1 MEDLKHPMRNLI
13 VSSAI
18 LLVFGQLSTTSPQE
32 QYPTFSCA
40 WDIESVM
47 DPQENHRSANITL
60 ENVRS
65 SELCKEYFSVINLI
79 RKVESSKSTKMLL
92 NSCLECQIIPK
103 TDKASTKNLKHS
115 GMKTSSIFFPFLF
128 GTEDIIIISL
138 FLCDYCGNRNHWI
151 RNI

>member
-40 WDIESVM
+40 LDIESVM
-47 DPQENHRSANITL
+47 DPQENHRSANITP

-65 SELCKEYFSVINLI
+65 SELCKAYSSVINLI
-79 RKVESSKSTKMLL
+79 RKVAFWYMRYY
-92 NSCLECQIIPK
+92 
-103 TDKASTKNLKHS
+103 DNL
-115 GMKTSSIFFPFLF
+115 IN
-128 GTEDIIIISL
+128 
-138 FLCDYCGNRNHWI
+138 LCYYCVNRNH
-151 RNI
+151 

>member
-40 WDIESVM
+40 LDIESVM

-79 RKVESSKSTKMLL
+79 RKVESSKSTKMFL
-92 NSCLECQIIPK
+92 NSCLEFQI
-103 TDKASTKNLKHS
+103 NLKN
-115 GMKTSSIFFPFLF
+115 SI
-128 GTEDIIIISL
+128 
-138 FLCDYCGNRNHWI
+138 
-151 RNI
+151 